1 MNMKTITLNGN
12 AYTAREF
19 DFNLICELEDM
30 GLTMETME
38 SKGMTFIRAY
48 LALCMGTN
56 RAVAGQ
62 EINAHIV
69 NGGKL
74 DDILTTAGEM
84 MEESDFFRSL
94 NEDEEENAPEDAK
107 EETAKETKTK

>member
-12 AYTAREF
+12 TYTARKF

-30 GLTMETME
+30 GITMETME
-38 SKGMTFIRAY
+38 SKGMSFMRAY
-48 LALCMGTN
+48 LALCMGAN
-56 RAVAGQ
+56 RAIAGQ

-74 DDILTTAGEM
+74 EDIVTIAGEM

-94 NEDEEENAPEDAK
+94 SEDEEENAPEDAK
-107 EETAKETKTK
+107 AETAKGTKTK